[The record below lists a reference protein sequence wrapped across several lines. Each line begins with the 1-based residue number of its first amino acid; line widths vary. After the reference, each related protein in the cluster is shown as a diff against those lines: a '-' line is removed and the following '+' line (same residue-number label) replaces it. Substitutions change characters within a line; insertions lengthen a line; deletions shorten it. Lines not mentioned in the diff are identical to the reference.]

1 MIGSAASQVA
11 VDLTVAM
18 AGKLGERR
26 RRRTAIPIEQAA
38 QRLGL
43 SIEDVTERLSN
54 DPQLEQLTTT
64 VLIGALS
71 TESAEKLMFL
81 GRVLANVLQDQ
92 ATLEEEHFL
101 AQAVTA
107 IEAPHVRLLD
117 LIERQQTSSGRL
129 VSQYALASA
138 DLGAAFSAVL
148 KTLESVG
155 LIAGSQIV
163 EMKDGPRPKYPKP
176 GEEPPKVP
184 VATPHWAATE
194 LGKVLLTR
202 LREIS
207 EDAVG
212 AAGRHPDVP

>member
-1 MIGSAASQVA
+1 MIGSAASQMA

-18 AGKLGERR
+18 ASKLGERR
-26 RRRTAIPIEQAA
+26 RQRTAIPIEHAA
-38 QRLGL
+38 ERLGL

-54 DPQLEQLTTT
+54 DPQLEQVTTT

-71 TESAEKLMFL
+71 TESAEKLLFL

-92 ATLEEEHFL
+92 ATLDEELFL
-101 AQAVTA
+101 AQALIA

-129 VSQYALASA
+129 VSQYALAHSE
-138 DLGAAFSAVL
+138 LGAAFSAVL

-163 EMKDGPRPKYPKP
+163 EMNDGPRPKYPEP
-176 GEEPPKVP
+176 GEKPPKIP

-202 LREIS
+202 LRDIS
-207 EDAVG
+207 EDVAG
-212 AAGRHPDVP
+212 ADAPDPGVP